1 MLRPRL
7 PVPADV
13 SESRPLV
20 VCKFGGSSVGTPDR
34 FRTLVDVV
42 AAAAREARVFVI
54 VSALSQVTRQ
64 LSGALEAFTT
74 HSTNHDVMVND
85 LVTTLRTRHREH
97 AFAVLSREAQQA
109 YAERLDDRLEHVR
122 AVFERVDR
130 DGFSPAARDAL
141 LATGEQL
148 SVPIARWALSDA
160 GLNAVRLDATQLVV
174 TDDTFGEANVLHN
187 ATRDRLR
194 QQYADTDAPTVPVM
208 AGFIGTTQDGRTTTL
223 GFEGSDYS
231 AALVAQI
238 LNAQCLTRFTDV
250 DGLYSDDP
258 STHADAERLSM
269 LSMETAYA
277 MTESGRLGM
286 HPKTLRPLAE
296 AGIPMQVRSIRD
308 PEAPGTHILPEG
320 VATDVLIPP
329 VGA

>member
-1 MLRPRL
+1 
-7 PVPADV
+7 
-13 SESRPLV
+13 V
-20 VCKFGGSSVGTPDR
+20 VKFGGSSVGTPDR

-42 AAAAREARVFVI
+42 VAAAREARVFVI

-74 HSTNHDVMVND
+74 HSTNHDVMVDD

-97 AFAVLSREAQQA
+97 AFAVLSREAQRA
-109 YAERLDDRLEHVR
+109 YAERLDDRMAHLR
-122 AVFERVDR
+122 TVFERVQR
-130 DGFSPAARDAL
+130 EGFSPAARDAL

-148 SVPIARWALSDA
+148 SVPIARWALHDA
-160 GLNAVRLDATQLVV
+160 GLDAVRFDATQLVV
-174 TDDTFGEANVLHN
+174 TDDTFGAANVVHD

-194 QQYADTDAPTVPVM
+194 QRYAETSDTAVPVM
-208 AGFIGTTQDGRTTTL
+208 AGFVGTTQDRRTTTL

-231 AALVAQI
+231 AALVAQM
-238 LNAQCLTRFTDV
+238 LKAQCLTRFTDV

-258 STHADAERLSM
+258 ATHADAERLPS

-277 MTESGRLGM
+277 MTETGRLGM

-296 AGIPMQVRSIRD
+296 AGIPMQVRSIQD
-308 PEAPGTHILPEG
+308 PEAPGTHILPEA
-320 VATDVLIPP
+320 VTTDALLPP
-329 VGA
+329 MSA